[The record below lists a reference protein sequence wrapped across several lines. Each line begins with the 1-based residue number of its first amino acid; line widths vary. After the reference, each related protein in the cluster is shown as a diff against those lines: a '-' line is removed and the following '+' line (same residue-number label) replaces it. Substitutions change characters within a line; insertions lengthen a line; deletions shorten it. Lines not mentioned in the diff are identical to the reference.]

1 MSNNDNQ
8 DPLVEKDK
16 KESTKQKSCCWLFK
30 LETGV
35 GTIIYLDILMFGVIL
50 MTSFASMRDGLHS
63 SKATALK

>member
-1 MSNNDNQ
+1 MNTDNQ
-8 DPLVEKDK
+8 TALVEPRDK
-16 KESTKQKSCCWLFK
+16 KESKKLKSCCWLFK

-63 SKATALK
+63 TKATAK